1 LESTDSLGNDL
12 FCSSLLE
19 KRTYELYTELVEK
32 VEHPVV
38 KPLLVSVAQDS
49 RKHSSLFEV
58 ISRDFV
64 NNPPNEKLCKKQ
76 LGIIWRYVDDV
87 FEFVNNKKSL
97 SSVDL
102 LDLIKNLSSVEY
114 YMGEEY
120 TILEKVKTLT
130 YMNKEISKIYGIELD
145 DVLMSHRNVF
155 SSIINDERNHREIL
169 YNIGELLAKEIVS
182 KNVHPTF
189 KYQTPDA
196 WAFQPPHKEI
206 R

>member
-1 LESTDSLGNDL
+1 MESSDSLGNDL

-19 KRTYELYTELVEK
+19 KRTYELYNELVEK

-38 KPLLVSVAQDS
+38 KPLLVSISQDS
-49 RKHSSLFEV
+49 LKHSSLFKV

-64 NNPPNEKLCKKQ
+64 NNPPAEKLCKKQ
-76 LGIIWRYVDDV
+76 LGILWRHVNEV

-130 YMNKEISKIYGIELD
+130 YMSKEISKIYGIKLD

-155 SSIINDERNHREIL
+155 SSIINDERNHRAAL
-169 YNIGELLAKEIVS
+169 YNIGELLVKEIGS
-182 KNVHPTF
+182 KNVHPEF